1 MRGRLWEPWRRL
13 RLACPEAEE
22 GRAGLSA
29 RQAGGDGRR
38 RFMGGYGG
46 AVAVAVTLLVPVALL
61 VPGRHGVAAAHPEC
75 GIAKAVALT
84 LGGGACSGAALGWWR
99 PRVVLARLVIHR
111 RRRRAAVRPVRRR
124 GR

>member
-1 MRGRLWEPWRRL
+1 MSRLRGRLWEPWRRL

-75 GIAKAVALT
+75 GIGKAVART
-84 LGGGACSGAALGWWR
+84 LGGGGAW
-99 PRVVLARLVIHR
+99 LVAPPGCT
-111 RRRRAAVRPVRRR
+111 RAAGDPPAK
-124 GR
+124 